1 MTRNLFILGILLG
14 LVLLAGGLIQYRYQ
28 SYIDRAPVEPVAPP
42 PEFLP
47 VELPTFER
55 LRSPH
60 AILVLDVSGS
70 MKDSDPSHLQSEAVL
85 QFYSVYRDLAR
96 EILAKDDAARVAVV
110 LFGTIAQTIDWRG
123 DGDPWLDVSAANTA
137 SFRDAIDEYLGHPG
151 TEPRTGQ
158 ETDYLGALDEV
169 HRLVDGLPSPPA
181 ILFMTDGGND
191 PHLLFTPGMPES
203 QRGAKL
209 AALSGRQR
217 QVFEDISSGRR
228 RWLRPKSATPIF
240 NRRAE
245 AFDPAGLTPAQM
257 ALVRP
262 GIGTAVSDLLGR
274 RYPFSGEYR
283 DAPPFWATVFLRGD
297 PNAVSGADDVR
308 ELLAAPNIS
317 GPWGDKPHFME
328 CQDARQLPGFFIGQ
342 LANWLRLREL
352 TVAPKARE
360 LQLPADT
367 QAFAV
372 TLETASVDGHLELAS
387 SGRVVPL
394 SGRDGLWAGV
404 ASGGGTWRFQ
414 GDGGEVRRGRL
425 FMRPRYEWG
434 LSVPSRISITGAK
447 GSLDVRL
454 FLFSLEEEKPVTA
467 SRIYPDLPAALPMRI
482 HMGGAERD
490 SECRRVTNGGE
501 GSAAYEGSI
510 AVDPSAPRQVLVEIN
525 LTPLRQHGISASAD
539 HLSAVAEI
547 HPGLRLEISNPR
559 GRRVAPDLRNVPR
572 EAEWV
577 RRILSR
583 WREHGK

>member
-240 NRRAE
+240 NRRA
-245 AFDPAGLTPAQM
+245 
-257 ALVRP
+257 
-262 GIGTAVSDLLGR
+262 
-274 RYPFSGEYR
+274 
-283 DAPPFWATVFLRGD
+283 AP
-297 PNAVSGADDVR
+297 
-308 ELLAAPNIS
+308 
-317 GPWGDKPHFME
+317 
-328 CQDARQLPGFFIGQ
+328 Q
-342 LANWLRLREL
+342 
-352 TVAPKARE
+352 
-360 LQLPADT
+360 
-367 QAFAV
+367 
-372 TLETASVDGHLELAS
+372 
-387 SGRVVPL
+387 
-394 SGRDGLWAGV
+394 
-404 ASGGGTWRFQ
+404 
-414 GDGGEVRRGRL
+414 
-425 FMRPRYEWG
+425 
-434 LSVPSRISITGAK
+434 
-447 GSLDVRL
+447 
-454 FLFSLEEEKPVTA
+454 
-467 SRIYPDLPAALPMRI
+467 SRIYSDGGTPFPVSTGTRRPSGPLCSCAATRMLSAALMT
-482 HMGGAERD
+482 
-490 SECRRVTNGGE
+490 C
-501 GSAAYEGSI
+501 
-510 AVDPSAPRQVLVEIN
+510 
-525 LTPLRQHGISASAD
+525 ASCW
-539 HLSAVAEI
+539 
-547 HPGLRLEISNPR
+547 R
-559 GRRVAPDLRNVPR
+559 
-572 EAEWV
+572 
-577 RRILSR
+577 RRILADHGVTSLISWNAR
-583 WREHGK
+583 TPASFPGSLLASWRTGCACAN